1 MSIGI
6 FEFIEM
12 ILIFPKVS
20 IILIS
25 IILIYRKKDV
35 NRIKELRAKKNMK
48 QGELAAYLGVAQST
62 LSGWESEKYQIDNE
76 NLFKLA
82 DYFGVSVG
90 YLLGKEEKSEIK
102 DSSND
107 TIDVQEKLQELL
119 SQLETK
125 DSLMFSGVA
134 LSDDSKELLAAALE
148 RILRLT
154 KTVNK
159 DDIE

>member
-1 MSIGI
+1 M
-6 FEFIEM
+6 
-12 ILIFPKVS
+12 
-20 IILIS
+20 
-25 IILIYRKKDV
+25 
-35 NRIKELRAKKNMK
+35 NRIKELRTKKKIK
-48 QGELAAYLGVAQST
+48 QVELARHLGISQST
-62 LSGWESEKYQIDNE
+62 LSEWESEKYQIDNE

-154 KTVNK
+154 KSVNK
-159 DDIE
+159 DDKE

>member
-1 MSIGI
+1 M
-6 FEFIEM
+6 
-12 ILIFPKVS
+12 
-20 IILIS
+20 
-25 IILIYRKKDV
+25 

-48 QGELAAYLGVAQST
+48 QGDLAAYLGVAQST

-102 DSSND
+102 GSSND

>member
-1 MSIGI
+1 M
-6 FEFIEM
+6 
-12 ILIFPKVS
+12 
-20 IILIS
+20 
-25 IILIYRKKDV
+25 
-35 NRIKELRAKKNMK
+35 NRIKELRKKANMNQK
-48 QGELAAYLGVAQST
+48 ELAAQLGVGQNT
-62 LSGWESEKYQIDNE
+62 LSGWESGKHQADNE
-76 NLFKLA
+76 NLFKMA
-82 DYFGVSVG
+82 DFFGVSVG
-90 YLLGKEEKSEIK
+90 YLLGKENESKIT
-102 DSSND
+102 DTTDD

-134 LSDDSKELLAAALE
+134 LSDDSKELLAVALE

>member
-1 MSIGI
+1 M
-6 FEFIEM
+6 
-12 ILIFPKVS
+12 
-20 IILIS
+20 
-25 IILIYRKKDV
+25 

-48 QGELAAYLGVAQST
+48 QGDLAAYLGVAQST

-102 DSSND
+102 DTSND

>member
-1 MSIGI
+1 M
-6 FEFIEM
+6 
-12 ILIFPKVS
+12 
-20 IILIS
+20 
-25 IILIYRKKDV
+25 

-48 QGELAAYLGVAQST
+48 QGDLAAYLGVAQST

-76 NLFKLA
+76 NLYKLA

-148 RILRLT
+148 RILGSC
-154 KTVNK
+154 
-159 DDIE
+159 

>member
-1 MSIGI
+1 M
-6 FEFIEM
+6 
-12 ILIFPKVS
+12 
-20 IILIS
+20 
-25 IILIYRKKDV
+25 

-48 QGELAAYLGVAQST
+48 QGDLAAYLGVAQST

-76 NLFKLA
+76 NLFKLS

-102 DSSND
+102 DTSND
-107 TIDVQEKLQELL
+107 TIDVQEKLQDLL

>member
-6 FEFIEM
+6 FEFLEM

>member
-1 MSIGI
+1 MFRIRLKKLREEKGLSQAA
-6 FEFIEM
+6 FAKEF
-12 ILIFPKVS
+12 
-20 IILIS
+20 
-25 IILIYRKKDV
+25 
-35 NRIKELRAKKNMK
+35 
-48 QGELAAYLGVAQST
+48 GVAQST
-62 LSGWESEKYQIDNE
+62 VGGWEAGTREPNFDTVQ
-76 NLFKLA
+76 KLA
-82 DYFGVSVG
+82 DYFGVSVD
-90 YLLGKEEKSEIK
+90 YLLCRTNEAEIK

-107 TIDVQEKLQELL
+107 TIDVQDKLQELL

>member
-1 MSIGI
+1 M
-6 FEFIEM
+6 
-12 ILIFPKVS
+12 
-20 IILIS
+20 
-25 IILIYRKKDV
+25 

-48 QGELAAYLGVAQST
+48 QGDLAAYLGVAQST

-107 TIDVQEKLQELL
+107 TIDVQEKLQDLL

-154 KTVNK
+154 KSVNK
-159 DDIE
+159 DDKE

>member
-1 MSIGI
+1 MFRIRLKKLREEKGLSQAA
-6 FEFIEM
+6 FAKEF
-12 ILIFPKVS
+12 
-20 IILIS
+20 
-25 IILIYRKKDV
+25 
-35 NRIKELRAKKNMK
+35 
-48 QGELAAYLGVAQST
+48 GVAQST
-62 LSGWESEKYQIDNE
+62 VGGWEAGTREPNFDTVQ
-76 NLFKLA
+76 KLA
-82 DYFGVSVG
+82 DYFGVSVD
-90 YLLGKEEKSEIK
+90 YLLCRTKEAEIK

>member
-1 MSIGI
+1 MFRIRLKTLREEKGLSQAA
-6 FEFIEM
+6 FA
-12 ILIFPKVS
+12 
-20 IILIS
+20 
-25 IILIYRKKDV
+25 KDF
-35 NRIKELRAKKNMK
+35 
-48 QGELAAYLGVAQST
+48 GVAQST
-62 LSGWESEKYQIDNE
+62 VGNWEAGTREPNFDTVQ
-76 NLFKLA
+76 KLA
-82 DYFGVSVG
+82 DYFDVSVD
-90 YLLGKEEKSEIK
+90 YLLCRTNESKIT
-102 DSSND
+102 DTTDD